1 MSTAGNDHLNNNDFD
16 SIIFSIKD
24 RKLYVPVV
32 TFQQQTIKNYQNVL
46 AKDVYWNEYEIK
58 CETKNM
64 TNEFRYFPKSNLLES
79 INYLF

>member
-24 RKLYVPVV
+24 TKLYVPVV

-46 AKDVYWNEYEIK
+46 AKDVKDQFIGM
-58 CETKNM
+58 NM
-64 TNEFRYFPKSNLLES
+64 KLNVRLKILQMNLDIFPNQICWSQ
-79 INYLF
+79 